1 MKKVLLPLAA
11 ACIAAVTITSC
22 TKETKSEVV
31 QNNEIAP
38 EVLAQVRALGFG
50 ISTLQKHEDGYLVE
64 GDIVLTPEL
73 LRSQAS
79 GLYLRV
85 GKEEQYRTTNKV
97 NAGGGRLITVALDSK
112 LAAKPGYK
120 EGLTEMVSRYNAK
133 NLLLK
138 FQVVT
143 SGASITFVNSNGSY
157 LASAGFPTSAG
168 DPHNLVKVN
177 ARAIGS
183 STSSTF
189 VNYLAT
195 ILAHE
200 TGHCIGFRHTDYMDR
215 SYSCGGAY
223 TNEGASSVGAIFIP
237 GTNAEAD
244 PESWMLA
251 CIGSGKNR
259 PFNAND
265 VTALSYVY

>member
-143 SGASITFVNSNGSY
+143 SGASITFGIGRFSY
-157 LASAGFPTSAG
+157 FRRRPSQLGKSECQG
-168 DPHNLVKVN
+168 N
-177 ARAIGS
+177 RIQ
-183 STSSTF
+183 
-189 VNYLAT
+189 Y
-195 ILAHE
+195 ILNV
-200 TGHCIGFRHTDYMDR
+200 R
-215 SYSCGGAY
+215 
-223 TNEGASSVGAIFIP
+223 
-237 GTNAEAD
+237 
-244 PESWMLA
+244 
-251 CIGSGKNR
+251 
-259 PFNAND
+259 
-265 VTALSYVY
+265 